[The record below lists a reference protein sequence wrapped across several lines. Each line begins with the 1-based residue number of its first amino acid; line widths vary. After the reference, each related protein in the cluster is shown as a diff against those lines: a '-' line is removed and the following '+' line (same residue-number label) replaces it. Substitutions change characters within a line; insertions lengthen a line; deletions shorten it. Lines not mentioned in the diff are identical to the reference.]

1 MYIVGTSG
9 HIDHGKTSLIRA
21 LTGIDCDRLPEEK
34 AREMTIDIGF
44 ASIEYPKFGRVS
56 VIDVPGHE
64 RFIRNMVAGAWGIDL
79 ALLVV
84 AVDDGWMPQTE
95 DHFRVLSFLGV
106 ERLIAVLNKVDL
118 ADAEMI
124 DFVAAE
130 VVEKLAST
138 RFAGADIVRVSSK
151 TGQGIEELRATI
163 LKNIKKLPKAEDA
176 QRPYLFIDRAFAGKG
191 YGTVVTGTLKN
202 GRFVEDEEATVLPLK
217 KAARIK
223 KIESHHEALQEGIP
237 SQRTALNLAGV
248 SVEELERGFA
258 VVRHNFFTDSSEII
272 ARIALLDRTREIKN
286 TLGIE
291 VLGGASSVKG
301 RLILMDETAGEGF
314 HARIRFDEPW
324 FFYPG
329 EPFILTLP
337 GGFRILGGGTVLL
350 PDFGAVRDRRL
361 ARRSL
366 AALGSR
372 SPQEITALIVELYRS
387 LPFERLSGML
397 PQSEKSV
404 ERIVGALIEQKR
416 VVRIDEFLLDAAFFE
431 EARESIASAIA
442 RHVGLNIRELAD
454 RAGID
459 VELCRIL
466 LPALMEERGIIE
478 KEGKFFTGDSITIE
492 TLSEE
497 KHEALRDLL
506 ARGREG
512 IEIDRLADERLRR
525 NIKELVKLGFCVS
538 LDGNIILHREVYRDL
553 SRTVMALF
561 DTRERISVPEAKDAT
576 GLSRKYILPLLNR
589 IESDG
594 LVRRV
599 GDFRIKA

>member
-44 ASIEYPKFGRVS
+44 ASIEYPKFGRVG

-79 ALLVV
+79 VLLVV

-95 DHFRVLSFLGV
+95 DHFRVISFLGV
-106 ERLIAVLNKVDL
+106 ERLIAVLNKIDL
-118 ADAEMI
+118 ADGEMI

-130 VVEKLAST
+130 VEEKLSAT

-151 TGQGIEELRATI
+151 TGEGIEELRAAI

-176 QRPYLFIDRAFAGKG
+176 HRPYLFIDRVFAGKG

-202 GRFVEDEEATVLPLK
+202 GRFTEDEEVTVLPLRLP
-217 KAARIK
+217 ARIK

-248 SVEELERGFA
+248 SVEDLERGFA

-272 ARIALLDRTREIKN
+272 AHIALLDQTREVKN
-286 TLGIE
+286 NLGIE
-291 VLGGASSVKG
+291 VLIGTSSIKG
-301 RLILMDETAGEGF
+301 RLILMDETAGDNF
-314 HARIRFDEPW
+314 HARIRLDEPW

-329 EPFILTLP
+329 EPFVLTLP
-337 GGFRILGGGTVLL
+337 GGFRILGGGIVLL
-350 PDFGAVRDRRL
+350 PDFGGVRDRRF
-361 ARRSL
+361 ARRALSEL
-366 AALGSR
+366 KSHSQEEIAAL
-372 SPQEITALIVELYRS
+372 ITALHRYVPL
-387 LPFERLSGML
+387 ERLTGMF
-397 PQSEKSV
+397 PQSEKAGERMVDSLV
-404 ERIVGALIEQKR
+404 ERKR
-416 VVRIDEFLLDAAFFE
+416 VVRIGGFLADAVFLV
-431 EARESIASAIA
+431 EAKESIASAIA
-442 RHVGLNIRELAD
+442 GHVGLNIREIAD
-454 RAGID
+454 HTGTD
-459 VELCRIL
+459 VEFCRTI
-466 LPALMEERGIIE
+466 LPAVMEERGIVE
-478 KEGKFFTGDSITIE
+478 KDGKFFAGDSITIE
-492 TLSEE
+492 TLSGE
-497 KHEALRDLL
+497 KKEALENLR

-512 IEIDRLADERLRR
+512 MEIDRLADERLRK

-538 LDGNIILHREVYRDL
+538 LDGNIVLHGEVYREL
-553 SRTVMALF
+553 SRAIMGLF
-561 DTRERISVPEAKDAT
+561 DTRDRISVPEAKDAT
-576 GLSRKYILPLLNR
+576 GLSRKFILPLLNR
-589 IESDG
+589 IEGDG